1 MELIKPRV
9 KHGDGNVMFR
19 GIAASGPGQLA
30 IADGRIN
37 IALN

>member
-1 MELIKPRV
+1 MEFIKPRV
-9 KHGDGNVMFR
+9 KHGDGNVMF
-19 GIAASGPGQLA
+19 AASGPGQLA